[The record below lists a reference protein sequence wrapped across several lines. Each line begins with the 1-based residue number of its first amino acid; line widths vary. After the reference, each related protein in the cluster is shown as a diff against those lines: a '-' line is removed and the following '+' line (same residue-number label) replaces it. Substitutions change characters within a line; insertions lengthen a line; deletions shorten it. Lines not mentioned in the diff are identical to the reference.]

1 MELKFD
7 DAFDL
12 ENELPDALYALSYL
26 VEALPHYQHAVGTN
40 EKAEQNVNYFLATLI
55 GGVAKATQD
64 YIDEKVKGAKNETH
78 VCNRK

>member
-40 EKAEQNVNYFLATLI
+40 EKAEQNVNYFLAT
-55 GGVAKATQD
+55 QD